1 MVQEFV
7 TRDDPMIETVA
18 PGLHDAILLGA
29 GIAAVYLVVALLQLF
44 QLSRHQPPAAVR
56 EPLIEPQYRSET
68 VLNASDKV
76 KEDRDF
82 ADHLRSSKLE
92 ASVQRLSGEVAA
104 LRDALSATRVEVDA
118 LRTRSNAQPVKHEIP
133 SYNDAM
139 DMAKRGLSAVGIAS
153 RCGISMSEAE
163 LVAALARH
171 PKKIDSVAEI
181 RLQSANGEN
190 DELRSRYRAAA

>member
-1 MVQEFV
+1 MAREFV
-7 TRDDPMIETVA
+7 TRDPMIETVA

-44 QLSRHQPPAAVR
+44 QLSRHQPPIAAR

-82 ADHLRSSKLE
+82 ADHLRTSKLE
-92 ASVQRLSGEVAA
+92 ASVQRLFGEVAA
-104 LRDALSATRVEVDA
+104 LRDALSATRTEVDA
-118 LRTRSNAQPVKHEIP
+118 MRPHGNTQPAKKEIP

-139 DMAKRGLSAVGIAS
+139 DMAKRGLSAIGIAS

-163 LVAALARH
+163 LVAALAGDL
-171 PKKIDSVAEI
+171 KKLDSVAEI
-181 RLQSANGEN
+181 RPQSANGEHH
-190 DELRSRYRAAA
+190 ELRNRYRAAA